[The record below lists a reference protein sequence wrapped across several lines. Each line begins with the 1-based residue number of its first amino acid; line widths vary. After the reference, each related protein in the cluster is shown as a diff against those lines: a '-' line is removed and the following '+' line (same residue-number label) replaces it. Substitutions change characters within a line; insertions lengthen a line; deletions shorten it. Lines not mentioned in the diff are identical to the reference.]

1 MSKDDYF
8 MINSFSVNVDTNDIN
23 HTSYLNEAGIEID
36 VGQGEIKY
44 VLQKQKILDEEQ
56 KKLTDLEIY
65 LAPRTIQNGKK

>member
-1 MSKDDYF
+1 

-44 VLQKQKILDEEQ
+44 VLHTKDIRRRT
-56 KKLTDLEIY
+56 KKTD
-65 LAPRTIQNGKK
+65 GS

>member
-1 MSKDDYF
+1 

-44 VLQKQKILDEEQ
+44 VLHTQKILDEEQ
-56 KKLTDLEIY
+56 K
-65 LAPRTIQNGKK
+65 N

>member
-8 MINSFSVNVDTNDIN
+8 MIHSFSVNVDTNDIN
-23 HTSYLNEAGIEID
+23 HTSYLNEAGIETD

-44 VLQKQKILDEEQ
+44 VLRTQKILDEEQ
-56 KKLTDLEIY
+56 KKLTDLETY